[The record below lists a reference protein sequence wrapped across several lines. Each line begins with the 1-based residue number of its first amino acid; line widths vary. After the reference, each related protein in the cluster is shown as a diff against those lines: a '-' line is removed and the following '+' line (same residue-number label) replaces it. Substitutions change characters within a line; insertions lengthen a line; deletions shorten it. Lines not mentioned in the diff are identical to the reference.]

1 MKIYAYAL
9 SALLIGGALVMDTA
23 ATGNQSSVVAT
34 SKPAKSL
41 HKEGSVVSTDVIGN
55 TIVVEG
61 KGRNKSQWIFSIP
74 ISAKITQGKKIIT
87 LGDITAG
94 SKVAVKYTKDGDT
107 LNVSSIQ
114 VVNAKK

>member
-1 MKIYAYAL
+1 L
-9 SALLIGGALVMDTA
+9 FIGGALVMDTS
-23 ATGNQSSVVAT
+23 ATGNQNPVAT
-34 SKPAKSL
+34 PAKPVISL

-61 KGRNKSQWIFSIP
+61 KGRKKPQWIFSIP
-74 ISAKITQGKKIIT
+74 ITAKITQGKKIIT
-87 LGDITAG
+87 LRDITLG

-114 VVNAKK
+114 VVSAKK